1 MTGEEMRAIDNLELN
16 LRGLNAKFDDL
27 NSYIRDEAV
36 KLAGKV
42 ATLEAASHRSE
53 DCRPLM
59 DLAARV
65 ATQDAVFSSD
75 IKGLQIT
82 WAKLMG
88 LLVGAGAAGGI
99 SGIGL
104 NKLIS

>member
-65 ATQDAVFSSD
+65 AVQGSD

-88 LLVGAGAAGGI
+88 LLAGAGAAGGI